1 MDVFMDTLPYLR
13 RIYFLLVLV
22 TILSVATAVK
32 VFFFTES
39 VSTFDE
45 FMQCRQMK
53 NTEDLK
59 ACFKDLRA
67 RRVYIPAQ

>member
-1 MDVFMDTLPYLR
+1 MDTLPYLR

-22 TILSVATAVK
+22 AVLSVATAVK
-32 VFFFTES
+32 VFFFTDS
-39 VSTFDE
+39 VSTFGE
-45 FMQCRQMK
+45 LLQCRQMK
-53 NTEDLK
+53 NTEDRE